1 MTIVVAYTAQDSG
14 TSALELAGVLSRS
27 TGEPLVV
34 AVVVTTPHA
43 AGVPDFID
51 GDYVGP
57 LTDWGRAVLEQA
69 RTSLPAGV
77 EASFEVRQASSIP
90 GGLLELAADVDAS
103 AIVLGS
109 STKGPLGRIS
119 LGSVT
124 DRLVH
129 SAPLPVLLAPRGY
142 RAGAT
147 ARVRRVN
154 IGYGGSKGAGHV
166 AVVGARLAEAVGA
179 GVRVVSFAVRP
190 PRRFYGGVEESADEL
205 VIDRWVKRLKDA
217 LLKQVK
223 AADAGRL
230 GDRLARSLVVGEGVS
245 WSKAIW
251 DVDWSDGD
259 LLVVGPSSS
268 APAARLFLGSRASK
282 IVRSAPVPVYLVPAP
297 GRRTH

>member
-14 TSALELAGVLSRS
+14 TSALELASVLSRS
-27 TGEPLVV
+27 TGEPLAV

-43 AGVPDFID
+43 AGVPELID
-51 GDYVGP
+51 GDYLGP
-57 LTDWGRAVLEQA
+57 LTAWGESVLDKVRA
-69 RTSLPAGV
+69 
-77 EASFEVRQASSIP
+77 ASSIP
-90 GGLLELAADVDAS
+90 RGLLELAADVRAS

-142 RAGAT
+142 RPGPASHL
-147 ARVRRVN
+147 RRVN
-154 IGYGGSKGAGHV
+154 LGYGGSVDVGHV
-166 AVVGARLAEAVGA
+166 AVVAARLAERVGA
-179 GVRVVSFAVRP
+179 DVRAVTFAVRP

-251 DVDWSDGD
+251 DVEWSDGD

-297 GRRTH
+297 RR

>member
-1 MTIVVAYTAQDSG
+1 MTTSG
-14 TSALELAGVLSRS
+14 RSRTGGSPSS
-27 TGEPLVV
+27 TRPE
-34 AVVVTTPHA
+34 
-43 AGVPDFID
+43 
-51 GDYVGP
+51 
-57 LTDWGRAVLEQA
+57 R
-69 RTSLPAGV
+69 SLPPDV
-77 EASFEVRQASSIP
+77 EATFEVRQASSIP
-90 GGLLELAADVDAS
+90 GGLLELAADVGAS

-109 STKGPLGRIS
+109 SSKGPLGRIS

-142 RAGAT
+142 RAGPAS
-147 ARVRRVN
+147 RIRRVN
-154 IGYGGSKGAGHV
+154 IGYGGSTDAAHV
-166 AVVGARLAEAVGA
+166 AVAGARLAEALGA
-179 GVRVVSFAVRP
+179 SLRVVSFAVRP
-190 PRRFYGGVEESADEL
+190 PKRFYGGVEESADEL
-205 VIDRWVKRLKDA
+205 VIDRWVARMKDA
-217 LLKQVK
+217 LRQAGE

-297 GRRTH
+297 RSR

>member
-1 MTIVVAYTAQDSG
+1 MTIVVAFTAQDSG

-57 LTDWGRAVLEQA
+57 LTDWGRAVLDQA
-69 RTSLPAGV
+69 RTSLPTGV

-109 STKGPLGRIS
+109 SSKGPLGRIS

-129 SAPLPVLLAPRGY
+129 SAPLPVVLAPLGF
-142 RAGAT
+142 RAGSS
-147 ARVRRVN
+147 ARIRRVS
-154 IGYGGSKGAGHV
+154 IGYGGSRDGGHV
-166 AVVGARLAEAVGA
+166 AVAGARLAEALEA
-179 GVRVVSFAVRP
+179 SLRVVSFAVRP
-190 PRRFYGGVEESADEL
+190 PERFYGSVEESADEL
-205 VIDRWVKRLKDA
+205 VVDRWVARMRDVLVG
-217 LLKQVK
+217 QVK
-223 AADAGRL
+223 ALDDGRL
-230 GDRLARSLVVGEGVS
+230 ADRLARSLVVGEGAS
-245 WSKAIW
+245 WSQAIW
-251 DVDWSDGD
+251 GVDWNDGD

-282 IVRSAPVPVYLVPAP
+282 IVRSAPVPVYLLPAP
-297 GRRTH
+297 RSR